1 VSIDARTI
9 GHGRE
14 AGRLALARRG
24 AALVGAVGKLVN
36 RAVDEILLSDKR
48 VVSAAEGR
56 RLLAGAEQTEAFAS
70 DIQRV
75 IVLALPVVRRLGRGA
90 RIMKVPWVMIG
101 STAVSMGVALRNG
114 VREIQVL
121 SSLVAHRLEQATG
134 SPGDPAL
141 VEKLAIEL
149 YLHPKRRPELGDDK
163 LHLARLT
170 RKWLLSGM
178 FGRKTEKRAAR
189 ALDAAER
196 FDPVAVSQRWN
207 ELRRR

>member
-1 VSIDARTI
+1 VAKHAGLRTRD
-9 GHGRE
+9 GGT
-14 AGRLALARRG
+14 
-24 AALVGAVGKLVN
+24 ALVGAVGSLVS

-56 RLLAGAEQTEAFAS
+56 RLLARSEKTEALAG

-75 IVLALPVVRRLGRGA
+75 IVLAMPVVRRLARGA
-90 RIMKVPWVMIG
+90 RLVKVPWVMIG
-101 STAVSMGVALRNG
+101 STAVSMGVGLRNG

-121 SSLVAHRLEQATG
+121 SSLIAHRLEQATG
-134 SPGDPAL
+134 SPSDPKL

-149 YLHPKRRPELGDDK
+149 YLRPKRRPQLGDEK

-178 FGRKTEKRAAR
+178 VGRKTEKRAAR

-196 FDPVAVSQRWN
+196 FDPVAISQRWN
-207 ELRRR
+207 DLRRR